1 MKRVEKKFTGTRP
14 VFSGCPSIVPGGF
27 NLDKKKQNFA
37 VGSVIPAGSLAIY
50 DEQKRTVL
58 VVKTAKVVDVNSED
72 KKMVT
77 LLVDEFFA
85 PCFAVGDKVA
95 KAGAI
100 SGNYADAISVEKVE
114 STDKSFVMTL
124 SGEVSGLAKGDV
136 IVQVV
141 DGSPSAI
148 EIGAANSVTIADV
161 VVGEF
166 ETSVDV
172 TADTMQYTLFERR
185 VPPIPESQKDSTG
198 SFLKANPHVRLSQ
211 SF

>member
-14 VFSGCPSIVPGGF
+14 VFSGSPSIVPGGF

-50 DEQKRTVL
+50 DEQKRTAL
-58 VVKTAKVVDVNSED
+58 IVKTAKVVDVNSED
-72 KKMVT
+72 KKVVT

-100 SGNYADAISVEKVE
+100 SGNYTDAISIEKVE
-114 STDKSFVMTL
+114 STDKSFIVTL
-124 SGEVSGLAKGDV
+124 SGEISGLAKGDV

-141 DGSPSAI
+141 DGNTSAI

-172 TADTMQYTLFERR
+172 TADTMQYALFERR
-185 VPPIPESQKDSTG
+185 VPPVPESQKDSTG